1 MSSLLLLATISTLLP
16 RVPSNISDRVI
27 DLQDRTSST
36 SWNQDTLPCD
46 MNITHHNTNL
56 NHKSVFQLHDIYHI
70 SFESLLSPVN
80 TSYFD
85 ILSPRTAYMAYND
98 TITLRFGYHTPSTYG
113 DVIHR
118 IVFHMN
124 LIVKNQHKISILNDN
139 GFDVII
145 SPAKDHSTP
154 HVLSN
159 DTQKWHNVSVCLY
172 HYPLTCR
179 ARVQIVHL
187 NTKDQ
192 VVVSDLSR
200 LNSKPFDKEITMGSD
215 HLFFFS
221 SFFHQLYNLK

>member
-1 MSSLLLLATISTLLP
+1 MSPLLLLVTMYMLLP
-16 RVPSNISDRVI
+16 QVQSKTVMVQTNQISDRLI
-27 DLQDRTSST
+27 DLQDRTSSIL
-36 SWNQDTLPCD
+36 WNHDTLTCD
-46 MNITHHNTNL
+46 MKIIHHNSNL
-56 NHKSVFQLHDIYHI
+56 NHKSVFQYDIYHI

-85 ILSPRTAYMAYND
+85 ILSPRTTYMEYND
-98 TITLRFGYHTPSTYG
+98 TITLRFKYHTQSTYG

-179 ARVQIVHL
+179 ARLQIVHL

-200 LNSKPFDKEITMGSD
+200 LNSKPFDKEITM
-215 HLFFFS
+215 
-221 SFFHQLYNLK
+221 